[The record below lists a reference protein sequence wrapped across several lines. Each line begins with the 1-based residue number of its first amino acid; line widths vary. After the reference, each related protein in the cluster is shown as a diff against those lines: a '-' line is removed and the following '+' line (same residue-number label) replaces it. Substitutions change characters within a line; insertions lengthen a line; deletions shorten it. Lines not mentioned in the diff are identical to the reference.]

1 MNYFDLHCDTAYE
14 MYTQKL
20 PLAQNT
26 LAVDLDG
33 FDAYDR
39 KAQIF
44 AVWSENTKSAGDVYG
59 DFFAILD
66 YLKQQIA
73 QNENRAVLCTDR
85 ETLVSDDRRL
95 KVIPSV
101 EGSRLIENDL
111 DRLDILREHGV
122 RVLTL
127 AWGGECAVCGAY
139 DTDIG
144 LTDFGYKAVE
154 RCEALGILLDVS
166 HLSEKGFWDLANV
179 AKKPFIASHSNAQSI
194 CNHARNLSDTQLRT
208 ILSHGGIAGVN
219 LVGKHLSRTFE
230 DADMIPDKEAA
241 LDAVSKH
248 IVHFMEKGCAKSI
261 CLGCDLDGTHPLA
274 GLERVRDIAALGS
287 YMKAHGANDNLIDD
301 LFYGN
306 AYRFFEKNL

>member
-14 MYTQKL
+14 MYTQKQK
-20 PLAQNT
+20 LAKNT

-33 FDAYDR
+33 FDAYER

-44 AVWSENTKSAGDVYG
+44 AVWSENTKGAGDVYG
-59 DFFAILD
+59 DFFTILE
-66 YLKQQIA
+66 K
-73 QNENRAVLCTDR
+73 
-85 ETLVSDDRRL
+85 ETFAADDRRL
-95 KVIPSV
+95 KILLSV
-101 EGSRLIENDL
+101 EGSRLIEKDIA
-111 DRLDILREHGV
+111 RLDILREYGV

-127 AWGGECAVCGAY
+127 AWGGECEVCGAY
-139 DTDIG
+139 DTDVG
-144 LTDFGYKAVE
+144 LTDFGYEVVE
-154 RCEALGILLDVS
+154 RCEALGIILDVS

-208 ILSHGGIAGVN
+208 IISHGGVAGVN

-230 DADMIPDKEAA
+230 DAEMIMDKEAA

-248 IVHFMEKGCAKSI
+248 IVHFMEKGCAKNV

-274 GLERVRDIAALGS
+274 GLERVGDIMTLAG
-287 YMKAHGANDNLIDD
+287 YMKAHGADDALIDD

-306 AYRFFEKNL
+306 AYRFCEKNL

>member
-14 MYTQKL
+14 MYTQKQK
-20 PLAQNT
+20 LAKNT

-33 FDAYDR
+33 FDAYER

-44 AVWSENTKSAGDVYG
+44 AVWSENTKGAGDVYG
-59 DFFAILD
+59 DFFTILE
-66 YLKQQIA
+66 YLKGQIA
-73 QNENRAVLCTDR
+73 ENSDRAVFCAEK
-85 ETLVSDDRRL
+85 ETFAADDRRL
-95 KVIPSV
+95 KILLSV
-101 EGSRLIENDL
+101 EGSRLIEKDIA
-111 DRLDILREHGV
+111 RLDILREYGV

-127 AWGGECAVCGAY
+127 AWGGECEVCGAY
-139 DTDIG
+139 DTDVG
-144 LTDFGYKAVE
+144 LNHFGYEVVE
-154 RCEALGILLDVS
+154 RCEALGIILDVS

-208 ILSHGGIAGVN
+208 IISHGGIAGVN

-230 DADMIPDKEAA
+230 DAEMIMDKEAA

-248 IVHFMEKGCAKSI
+248 IVHFMEKGCAKNV

-274 GLERVRDIAALGS
+274 GLERVGDIMTLAG
-287 YMKAHGANDNLIDD
+287 YMKAHGADDALIDD

>member
-66 YLKQQIA
+66 YLKEQIA
-73 QNENRAVLCTDR
+73 RNEDRAVLCTDK
-85 ETLVSDDRRL
+85 ETRASDDRRL

-111 DRLDILREHGV
+111 DRLDI
-122 RVLTL
+122 
-127 AWGGECAVCGAY
+127 
-139 DTDIG
+139 
-144 LTDFGYKAVE
+144 
-154 RCEALGILLDVS
+154 
-166 HLSEKGFWDLANV
+166 
-179 AKKPFIASHSNAQSI
+179 
-194 CNHARNLSDTQLRT
+194 
-208 ILSHGGIAGVN
+208 
-219 LVGKHLSRTFE
+219 
-230 DADMIPDKEAA
+230 
-241 LDAVSKH
+241 
-248 IVHFMEKGCAKSI
+248 
-261 CLGCDLDGTHPLA
+261 
-274 GLERVRDIAALGS
+274 
-287 YMKAHGANDNLIDD
+287 
-301 LFYGN
+301 
-306 AYRFFEKNL
+306 

>member
-14 MYTQKL
+14 IYTKKL
-20 PLAQNT
+20 PLAHNT

-44 AVWSENTKSAGDVYG
+44 AVWSENTKRAGDVYG
-59 DFFAILD
+59 DFFEIIN
-66 YLKQQIA
+66 YLKEQIA
-73 QNENRAVLCTDR
+73 LNESRAVLCTDK
-85 ETLVSDDRRL
+85 ETLLSDDRRL
-95 KVIPSV
+95 KILPSV

-139 DTDIG
+139 DTECG
-144 LTDFGYKAVE
+144 LTDFGYKVVE
-154 RCEALGILLDVS
+154 RCEELGILLDVS

-208 ILSHGGIAGVN
+208 ILAHGGIAGVN

-230 DADMIPDKEAA
+230 DEQMIPDKEAA

-248 IVHFMEKGCAKSI
+248 IVHFMEKGNAKSV

-274 GLERVRDIAALGS
+274 GLERVRDIASLGQ
-287 YMKAHGANDNLIDD
+287 YMKAHGADDQLIDD

-306 AYRFFEKNL
+306 AYRFFAKNL